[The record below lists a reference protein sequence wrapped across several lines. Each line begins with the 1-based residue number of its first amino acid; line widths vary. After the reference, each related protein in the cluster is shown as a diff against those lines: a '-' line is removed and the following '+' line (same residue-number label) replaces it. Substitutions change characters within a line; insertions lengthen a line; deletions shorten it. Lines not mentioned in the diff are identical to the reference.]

1 MTIEVEVLNEM
12 YSIVKQYVP
21 TKDRQE
27 CADNVMSIMVDMLPD
42 HDLKEFGSSDA
53 TLKRAMQEYV
63 DNESE
68 DDDDPDW

>member
-27 CADNVMSIMVDMLPD
+27 CADNVMSIMVDMLSD